1 MQNIENELKLLKENN
16 MFRHISPIEQKE
28 GEYAVINGKKLINFS
43 SNDYLGLS
51 TNKALVEEFCTKFL
65 NSPEFCFSSASARLL
80 SGTSQIYNKLETT
93 VANLFH
99 KDSALIFNTG
109 YQCNLGV
116 VSTLAGKG
124 DVVFCDKLNHA
135 SIIDGMRLSEGTFYR
150 YKHLDYNNLEEL
162 LKKHRDKYNRAIIIS
177 ESVFSM
183 DGDVADIDKLIEL
196 KKKYN
201 SLLMID
207 EAHAFGAIDDNCAG
221 MSNYRDVD
229 LITATF
235 GKALSSFGA
244 FVVAN
249 KSIIEYLTNK
259 ARSFIFSTSIPPVN
273 IMWTNWLLTEKK
285 DVVEQQR
292 EKLSKLVIQIHKYLA
307 EIGLDTISETQIIP
321 IVMKS
326 PDKAEKIAQQ
336 LWEYGY
342 FVLPI
347 RPPSVPIGTSRL
359 RLSLTANMK
368 FEQVKRLFDVIKNEI

>member
-99 KDSALIFNTG
+99 KDSAQVFNTG

-150 YKHLDYNNLEEL
+150 YKHLDYENLEEL

-368 FEQVKRLFDVIKNEI
+368 FEQIKRLFDVIKNEI